1 MMKKIQVERI
11 HQSPMRTKGKMSTPE
26 LTLFAERVEEIFLAQ
41 IEKNAN
47 SKSQNADEFE
57 VITEWI

>member
-1 MMKKIQVERI
+1 MKKIQVERM
-11 HQSPMRTKGKMSTPE
+11 HQSLARTKGKMSAPE
-26 LTLFAERVEEIFLAQ
+26 FTLFAERVEEIFLAQ